1 MLPVDL
7 PSAMLGFVGVHLGLR
22 AEVAAIEHAVER
34 NDLDRARRRADV
46 LNQVLHHHHRAED
59 ELLFPALRE
68 RQPGFET
75 ATDALEAQH
84 ATLDVELPAL
94 RTDLGRASRVRHVVE
109 SHLAHE
115 EQHVLPVWLAS
126 FTAEEHDRF
135 ATSLQRSTPLRD
147 AGLMVAW
154 LLDTAPD
161 DAFELAWAQ
170 VPASLRAVHR
180 VWWRRRYERRYGSL
194 HGDRQ
199 GVTRPAMPAAL
210 ALSA

>member
-22 AEVAAIEHAVER
+22 AEVAAIEHAVEH
-34 NDLDRARRRADV
+34 DDIDRAQRRADV

-75 ATDALEAQH
+75 TSAVLESQH

-94 RTDLGRASRVRHVVE
+94 CTDLARAGRVRRIVE

-126 FTAEEHDRF
+126 FTADEHARF

-180 VWWRRRYERRYGSL
+180 LWWRRRYERRYGAL
-194 HGDRQ
+194 HGERH
-199 GVTRPAMPAAL
+199 GATVPGMPATL